1 MIRTLNIVEYEG
13 CIPRLA
19 ALLMDAVDA
28 GAGVSF
34 MAPLARD
41 VAEAFW
47 RKQVADIG
55 SSATVQFVAEEKGV
69 IAGTVLL
76 QKAWAPNQPHRA
88 EVAKLLVHRDFR
100 RKGLGTQLMQAL
112 EGKARALGLKLIT
125 FDAVAH
131 GDVEKFYRNLGY
143 TFAGTIPNYAY
154 ANGKLDDTALFYKD
168 LTQP

>member
-19 ALLMDAVDA
+19 TLLIDAVDA

-55 SSATVQFVAEEKGV
+55 SSATLQFVAEEKGV

-131 GDVEKFYRNLGY
+131 GSVEKFYRDLGY
-143 TFAGTIPNYAY
+143 TFVGNIPAYAY

-168 LTQP
+168 LTRP